1 MPVHVPV
8 KAVIVNQLFNAL
20 TIFHFFIQIFMSEKQ
35 KIRLKPGQTAD
46 DAFKSY
52 LMPSNKV
59 EVILFASLRA
69 QKHVNYDLIACLNG
83 LTSSKPSSA

>member
-59 EVILFASLRA
+59 EVIIFARTETCQL
-69 QKHVNYDLIACLNG
+69 
-83 LTSSKPSSA
+83 